1 MLYCTVGVE
10 DAARKMYA
18 STILSNKDITP
29 TEGLEIAYLMAHSPI
44 VSLYFEMMVLL
55 PYSFGEEVFSSNI
68 TPELSRGNYYPTL
81 PLNLLAFIFRNFSS

>member
-1 MLYCTVGVE
+1 
-10 DAARKMYA
+10 MYA
-18 STILSNKDITP
+18 STVLSNKDITP
-29 TEGLEIAYLMAHSPI
+29 TEGLEIAYLMARSPI

-81 PLNLLAFIFRNFSS
+81 PLNLLAFKFQNFSS